1 MQITRKLPI
10 GIQSFEDLRKNNY
23 LYFDK
28 TEFVFRLA
36 ETGKVYFLSRPRRF
50 GKSLFLS
57 TLKAFFE
64 GKKELFK
71 IQIRRLFTCLVDF
84 PCISNHIKK
93 ITVRLNTLSFLRCNQ
108 TTLSIFLFEDDLLQC
123 KEAHFVL
130 LQILL

>member
-1 MQITRKLPI
+1 MQIT
-10 GIQSFEDLRKNNY
+10 RKNNY

-36 ETGKVYFLSRPRRF
+36 ETGKVYILSQPRRF

-71 IQIRRLFTCLVDF
+71 IQIRRQPLPFSLAF

-93 ITVRLNTLSFLRCNQ
+93 IIARLNTLSFLRCNQ